1 MSEPI
6 LQTHN
11 LSKRFKKRF
20 AVSELNI
27 EVERSDVFGF
37 LGPNGAGKST
47 TIRMLLSLINPTSGK
62 ITLFGKNLHKH
73 RGELLKRIGGLV
85 EKPDFYGH
93 LSAYDNLKFIGSL
106 YGGVSRSRIEEVLD
120 IVKLKD
126 RMYDKVKTYSHGM
139 KQRLGIAQALIGN
152 PELII
157 LDEPTSGLDPQGMKE
172 VRELIRTLSSE
183 HNITIFLSSHLL
195 YEIELVSNRMAII
208 NKGKLVIQGDVQ
220 ELLNSGEHRVQIK
233 AEPHEKAEQVI
244 KSLPSVHLVDGTENR
259 NGVIVVYTPF
269 DNIPALNKVL
279 VDNGVSV
286 SAIIPRRSLED
297 YFLEMTEGAS
307 DV

>member
-1 MSEPI
+1 
-6 LQTHN
+6 
-11 LSKRFKKRF
+11 
-20 AVSELNI
+20 
-27 EVERSDVFGF
+27 
-37 LGPNGAGKST
+37 
-47 TIRMLLSLINPTSGK
+47 
-62 ITLFGKNLHKH
+62 
-73 RGELLKRIGGLV
+73 
-85 EKPDFYGH
+85 
-93 LSAYDNLKFIGSL
+93 
-106 YGGVSRSRIEEVLD
+106 
-120 IVKLKD
+120 
-126 RMYDKVKTYSHGM
+126 M

-183 HNITIFLSSHLL
+183 HDITIFLSSHLL

-220 ELLNSGEHRVQIK
+220 EPLNSGEYRVQIK

-244 KSLPSVHLVDGTENR
+244 KSLPFVSKTENR

-297 YFLEMTEGAS
+297 YFLEITEGAS